1 MGWLIALGILILLAI
16 LPLGADVRY
25 DSDGPLVRIVAG
37 PIRLQVFPGKKKGK
51 KDKKDKKEKKPKK
64 DKKGK
69 KDKQAENAASG
80 KNLPVT
86 GAKPAETAPEE
97 KKGGSVLDF
106 LPLVKLGINFL
117 GDFRRK
123 LRVNRLELNLVMA
136 GGDPCD
142 LAVNY
147 GKAWAALGNL
157 WPRLEEWF
165 VIRKRDVRVQ
175 CDFEGSETLITARLQ
190 ITITLGRIISLV
202 VLYGIRALKQLLKI
216 NNKRKGGAAI

>member
-1 MGWLIALGILILLAI
+1 MGWLITLGILILLAI

-25 DSDGPLVRIVAG
+25 DSDGPVVRVIAG
-37 PIRLQVFPGKKKGK
+37 PVCLQVFPGKKKTK
-51 KDKKDKKEKKPKK
+51 NDKKQKSPKKEKANRKTV
-64 DKKGK
+64 
-69 KDKQAENAASG
+69 AEQQPSTTQPAVSG
-80 KNLPVT
+80 TPQT
-86 GAKPAETAPEE
+86 Q
-97 KKGGSVLDF
+97 KKGGSVTDF
-106 LPLVKLGINFL
+106 LPLVKLGLNFL

-123 LRVNRLELNLVMA
+123 LRVNRLDLNLVMA

-165 VIRKRDVRVQ
+165 VIKKRNVQIQ
-175 CDFEGSETLITARLQ
+175 CDFEGSETLITARLN
-190 ITITLGRIISLV
+190 ITITLGRIISLAV
-202 VLYGIRALKQLLKI
+202 RYGIRAVKELLKI